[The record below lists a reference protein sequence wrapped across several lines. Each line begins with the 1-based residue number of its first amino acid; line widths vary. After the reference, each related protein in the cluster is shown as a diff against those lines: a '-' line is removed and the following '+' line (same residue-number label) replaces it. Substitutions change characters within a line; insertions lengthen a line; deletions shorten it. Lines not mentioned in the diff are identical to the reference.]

1 MNQKTCTYCNQEF
14 RPSHYHPDQ
23 QICSSVD
30 CQRQRRSDYHRR
42 KISIDPGYRD
52 QCRDSQKKWR
62 QNNPG
67 YMSRYVAERK
77 SRERS
82 APERARLLSELRRL
96 ETLVKNNVALDLSSS
111 GTMIWLITARDFITK
126 KNTLANAQVIVL
138 EGVLHAIGPEA
149 I

>member
-1 MNQKTCTYCNQEF
+1 
-14 RPSHYHPDQ
+14 
-23 QICSSVD
+23 
-30 CQRQRRSDYHRR
+30 
-42 KISIDPGYRD
+42 
-52 QCRDSQKKWR
+52 
-62 QNNPG
+62 
-67 YMSRYVAERK
+67 MSRYVAERK

-111 GTMIWLITARDFITK
+111 GTTIWLITARDFITK